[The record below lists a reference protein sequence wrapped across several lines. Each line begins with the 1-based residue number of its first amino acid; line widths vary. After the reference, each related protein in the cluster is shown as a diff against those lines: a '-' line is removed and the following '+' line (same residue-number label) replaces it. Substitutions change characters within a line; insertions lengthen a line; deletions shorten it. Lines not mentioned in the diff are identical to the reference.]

1 MQEHVRVRDMLNQI
15 EQEMTTDFNKAK
27 QDFSKVKWNLE
38 KHFFMEEKATFELY
52 SKMKN
57 EEIEDIFKLMREHGE
72 IVELIRNIEQ
82 GLINNVKP
90 DISGLKDSLLAH
102 ANFEDEFFYPKLD
115 EELTPEQR
123 QEICDRAREIIM

>member
-1 MQEHVRVRDMLNQI
+1 
-15 EQEMTTDFNKAK
+15 
-27 QDFSKVKWNLE
+27 
-38 KHFFMEEKATFELY
+38 MEEKATFELY

-90 DISGLKDSLLAH
+90 DISGLKDSLLSH